1 MIIHDF
7 FPSGVF
13 LVSYLYQGEP
23 AKYVTIDQTA
33 AEKYAARWH
42 GTVEQLYRRAS
53 VNLPEECSVKQLDVP
68 KESTDS
74 NGTTAFATVLLA
86 ESGEQSLSNTPLYPC
101 PSLIT
106 SL

>member
-7 FPSGVF
+7 FPSGVWQ
-13 LVSYLYQGEP
+13 VNYLYQGEP

-42 GTVEQLYRRAS
+42 GTIEQLYRRAS
-53 VNLPEECSVKQLDVP
+53 INLPEECSVKQLDVP

-74 NGTTAFATVLLA
+74 NGTMTFATVLLA
-86 ESGEQSLSNTPLYPC
+86 ESGEQGLSNTPLSQC
-101 PSLIT
+101 RSLIT